1 MPQTLILASGSQIR
15 QHLLIQAG
23 LTFEVQRPRVDE
35 DMVRQS
41 LLAEGASPRDIADA
55 LAEMKALRISEKQ
68 PEALVIGCDQVLDL
82 AGQVLS
88 KPETREEAERQLM
101 TLRGKRHSLLSAVV
115 ICQQGKPIWRHI
127 GQVRL
132 MVREFSED
140 WLTGYLDR
148 NWPDISD
155 SVGGYK
161 LEKEGVRLFS
171 RVDGDYFTVL
181 GLPLLDLL
189 SYLALRGDIET

>member
-41 LLAEGASPRDIADA
+41 LLAEGAGPRDIADA